1 MANSQNLIPI
11 NKRTKGE
18 QKKISQKGGRASGIA
33 RKREAELRRVLDFIL
48 TMEVNDPA
56 IRKQLE
62 DMGLENDNQ
71 TLLALSILQRAIK
84 GDMNAASLIFKV
96 VSTKDNLDIEEQR
109 ERIRLLK
116 NENKRRKLLD
126 AEVTQ
131 TLIIVDEWASEDKI

>member
-1 MANSQNLIPI
+1 
-11 NKRTKGE
+11 
-18 QKKISQKGGRASGIA
+18 
-33 RKREAELRRVLDFIL
+33 
-48 TMEVNDPA
+48 MEVNDPA

-62 DMGLENDNQ
+62 DMGLESDNQ

-96 VSTKDNLDIEEQR
+96 VNMKDGLDIEEQR

-126 AEVTQ
+126 GEVTQ